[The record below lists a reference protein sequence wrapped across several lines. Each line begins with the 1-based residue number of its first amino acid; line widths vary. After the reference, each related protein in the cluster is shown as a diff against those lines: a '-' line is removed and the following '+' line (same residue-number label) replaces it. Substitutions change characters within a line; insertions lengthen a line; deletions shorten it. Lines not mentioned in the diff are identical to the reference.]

1 MNHNIT
7 ITEKAKEYLL
17 SQMSKSNKTNVL
29 LQAKGG
35 GCAGY
40 KYDWS
45 YPENTDLNE
54 NDTYIKLDE
63 KHFLIIDT
71 FSAFKLFGMSID
83 FIETLSG
90 SSLELVNPNAKST
103 CGCGESFSA

>member
-1 MNHNIT
+1 MSINVST
-7 ITEKAKEYLL
+7 KAKDYLIGI
-17 SQMSKSNKTNVL
+17 MAKSGKRYVF